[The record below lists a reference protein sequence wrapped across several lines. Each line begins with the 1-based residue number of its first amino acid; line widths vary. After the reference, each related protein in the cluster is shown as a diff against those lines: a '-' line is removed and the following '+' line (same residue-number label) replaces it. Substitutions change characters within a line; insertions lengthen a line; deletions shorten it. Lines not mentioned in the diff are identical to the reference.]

1 MHLSI
6 QNHVATLSFDRPEKA
21 NALREEDWE
30 DLGNQLANLSTHE
43 DVRVIVLTG
52 QGHTFSAGIDLSTLQ
67 YLMTKTYESQAKKEE
82 FIFEFIQKLQEAV
95 NAIEK
100 CTKPVIAA
108 VNGPCIGGGLDMAA
122 ACDMRYCS
130 DEAYFCLKEIDLG
143 IVADLGV
150 LQRLPYIIN
159 PGLVSEMAYTARKV
173 YGPEAKDIGLVN
185 NSFSSPTELMERVG
199 ALAREIAL
207 KPVAVV
213 EGIKASML
221 HQRTHSI
228 QEGLDWIAR
237 ENAEYMTKM
246 F

>member
-1 MHLSI
+1 MHVSI
-6 QNHVATLSFDRPEKA
+6 EDYVATLSFDRPEKA
-21 NALREEDWE
+21 NALREQDWAE
-30 DLGNQLANLSTHE
+30 LDDQLTNLSTHG

-52 QGHTFSAGIDLSTLQ
+52 QGDYFSAGIDLGTLQ
-67 YLMTKTYESQAKKEE
+67 SLMTRSFENHAEKEA
-82 FIFEFIQKLQEAV
+82 FIFSFIQKLQEAV

-100 CTKPVIAA
+100 CSKPVIAA
-108 VNGPCIGGGLDMAA
+108 VNGPCIGGGLDIAA

-130 DEAYFCLKEIDLG
+130 ENAYFCLKEIDLG

-173 YGPEAKDIGLVN
+173 YGLEAKQIGLVN
-185 NSFSSPTELMERVG
+185 DCYASAEELLQKVSD
-199 ALAREIAL
+199 LAKVMAE

-213 EGIKASML
+213 QGIKASML
-221 HQRTHSI
+221 HQREHSV

-237 ENAEYMTKM
+237 ENAKMMSKM